1 MDRSASKLAIFL
13 NVSTNTSSIT
23 LSASHVIFKATK
35 SGSIES
41 IYAGDLQKG
50 DKLVKSKSDK
60 LMEEEEVVN
69 VETVR
74 ESSYWA
80 PLTKDGTLMVDGFLA
95 SSYASYPHQASE
107 MLMAPVKMF
116 PKLLLDDEN
125 SQHKDG
131 VRKVVIMLK
140 AVANR
145 MGLRRKEGE
154 QENKVDRDF
163 LLPNT
168 NDAPIIAGTFS
179 KNIEF

>member
-23 LSASHVIFKATK
+23 LSASHVIFRATK

-69 VETVR
+69 IETVR

-80 PLTKDGTLMVDGFLA
+80 PLTKEGTLLVDGFLV

-116 PKLLLDDEN
+116 PKLLLDD
-125 SQHKDG
+125 D
-131 VRKVVIMLK
+131 
-140 AVANR
+140 
-145 MGLRRKEGE
+145 
-154 QENKVDRDF
+154 
-163 LLPNT
+163 
-168 NDAPIIAGTFS
+168 
-179 KNIEF
+179 